1 MVFLQS
7 LHSYFWS
14 QFWTKRNHNEY
25 YISSSI
31 CYCKAFWL
39 WESSRERNC
48 GVRSPINISFKL
60 EKQSIITEDRLSEF
74 SMVLKQG
81 IIFTCLMISLSTV
94 FYLFVKDVRNLV
106 ILLAMI
112 VLSLLLLINFKL
124 YYSCADVYV
133 SSKSIIL
140 KKLFGEKII
149 SISDIQSVEV
159 AVLQYYYFVCFKDG
173 SKVYFKIRMK
183 YVNIKLFVSVEEGIL
198 PMLKKKFR
206 LE

>member
-1 MVFLQS
+1 M
-7 LHSYFWS
+7 
-14 QFWTKRNHNEY
+14 
-25 YISSSI
+25 
-31 CYCKAFWL
+31 
-39 WESSRERNC
+39 
-48 GVRSPINISFKL
+48 

-94 FYLFVKDVRNLV
+94 FYLFVKDGRNLV

-159 AVLQYYYFVCFKDG
+159 TVLQYYYFVRFKDG
-173 SKVYFKIRMK
+173 SKVYFKIRMN

-198 PMLKKKFR
+198 PMLRKKFR

>member
-1 MVFLQS
+1 MQPVY
-7 LHSYFWS
+7 SYFWS

-25 YISSSI
+25 YISYAI

-39 WESSRERNC
+39 WESSRERNR
-48 GVRSPINISFKL
+48 GVRPPISISFKL
-60 EKQSIITEDRLSEF
+60 EKQRIITGDRLSEF

-81 IIFTCLMISLSTV
+81 IIFSCLMISLSIF
-94 FYLFVKDVRNLV
+94 FYLLV
-106 ILLAMI
+106 IGSANSGILLGMI
-112 VLSLLLLINFKL
+112 VLSFLLLINFKL

-159 AVLQYYYFVCFKDG
+159 AVLQYYYFVRFKDG

>member
-1 MVFLQS
+1 
-7 LHSYFWS
+7 
-14 QFWTKRNHNEY
+14 
-25 YISSSI
+25 
-31 CYCKAFWL
+31 
-39 WESSRERNC
+39 
-48 GVRSPINISFKL
+48 
-60 EKQSIITEDRLSEF
+60 
-74 SMVLKQG
+74 MVLKQG

-94 FYLFVKDVRNLV
+94 FYLFVKDGRNLV

-159 AVLQYYYFVCFKDG
+159 AVLQYYYFVRFKDG

-206 LE
+206 LILNDVRS

>member
-1 MVFLQS
+1 
-7 LHSYFWS
+7 
-14 QFWTKRNHNEY
+14 
-25 YISSSI
+25 
-31 CYCKAFWL
+31 
-39 WESSRERNC
+39 
-48 GVRSPINISFKL
+48 L

-94 FYLFVKDVRNLV
+94 FYLFVKDGRNLV

-159 AVLQYYYFVCFKDG
+159 AVLQYYYFVRFKDG